1 MNFKHLLTHR
11 LVVIKFNRKLIL
23 ASTSPRRQ
31 FLLQEL
37 GFHFRIENPESDESF
52 PNVMPAEAIPKFLA
66 EQKAETLK
74 STIKDEIVMTADTVV
89 IIDGGILNKPDDR
102 HHAIEMLNCLSGRTH
117 TVITAVC
124 LLDREKQDVF
134 DDHSRVT
141 FKKLSQ
147 KEIEFY
153 VDTCKPLD
161 KAGAYG
167 AQECLPSGVNPC
179 SHEEIKFL
187 KEINKMDL
195 IEKSINTKAG
205 SGMACIEKIT
215 GSYFNV
221 MGLPIHK
228 VYEHLLSF

>member
-1 MNFKHLLTHR
+1 
-11 LVVIKFNRKLIL
+11 
-23 ASTSPRRQ
+23 
-31 FLLQEL
+31 
-37 GFHFRIENPESDESF
+37 
-52 PNVMPAEAIPKFLA
+52 MPVEAVPKFLA
-66 EQKAETLK
+66 AQKAETFKL
-74 STIKDEIVMTADTVV
+74 SINDEIVLTADTVV
-89 IIDGGILNKPDDR
+89 IIDGEILNKPVDR
-102 HHAIEMLNCLSGRTH
+102 HHAIRMLNRLSGRSH

-124 LLDREKQDVF
+124 LLDRGKQDVF
-134 DDHSRVT
+134 DDHSSVT

-147 KEIEFY
+147 QEIEFY

-195 IEKSINTKAG
+195 IEKSINMKAG

-228 VYEHLLSF
+228 VYEHLLNF